1 MNKRNNIYSLILIAA
16 FAVFFTNCQKDANN
30 TENKSIVIQN
40 TTVSNIIQIR
50 ATVKAKIV
58 SNGGSAITEEGA
70 CFDTV
75 PNPTVASKAMVADS
89 VTADSFSVRIGDL
102 KPNKLYYV
110 RAYAKNSSGVGYGE
124 EVTFT
129 THSIKVGDVFQGGTV
144 FYLDASGLSGLIA
157 AHQGLNY
164 ASTWGCSGISIPGT
178 MVEIGNGKAN
188 TSAITQ
194 VCKKS
199 GIAAQWSEQLVYNS
213 FYDWYLPSK
222 DELTEMYKH
231 RDVVVMNNAERW
243 SSSEV
248 DANTAWALSFDAGGI
263 PVPVMRPKTASL
275 GVRPIRSF
283 SY

>member
-1 MNKRNNIYSLILIAA
+1 MNKRNSIYSLILISALSL
-16 FAVFFTNCQKDANN
+16 FFTNCQKEANN

-40 TTVSNIIQIR
+40 TTVSGITQIR
-50 ATVKAKIV
+50 ATVKARIV
-58 SNGGSAITEEGA
+58 ENGGSPITEQGA

-75 PNPTVASKAMVADS
+75 PNPTVTSQIMVADS
-89 VTADSFSVRIGDL
+89 LTTDSFSVRIGDL

-110 RAYAKNSSGVGYGE
+110 RAYARNSSGVGYGE
-124 EVTFT
+124 ELTFT
-129 THSIKVGDVFQGGTV
+129 THGFQIGDAFEGGII
-144 FYLDASGLSGLIA
+144 FYLDPTGLSGLIA
-157 AHQGLNY
+157 APQGLDY
-164 ASTWGCSGISIPGT
+164 ASTWGCSGVSIPGT
-178 MVEIGNGKAN
+178 MVEIGKGKAN

-194 VCKKS
+194 GCNKT

-222 DELTEMYKH
+222 DELNEMFKH

-248 DANTAWALSFDAGGI
+248 DANTAWALSFDAAGI
-263 PVPVMRPKTASL
+263 PVPVMRPKTSSL